1 MKLSDTRS
9 SSELKITSL
18 PMRQRRIGRPILQND
33 NSLCFVPIIGYCVL
47 RRMAVFGIPALRN
60 MENSVMAKRFNIT
73 GLCLPDR
80 HYMVDISERV
90 AQIKRMV
97 DDSAYF
103 CINRGRQY
111 GKTTTLNVLKTAL
124 ARDYEVYSISFEAL
138 DSASY
143 ETDRHLAYAMM
154 RQFQMAASKK
164 RNNISE
170 QVNQIV
176 SHAVNEYKSEKM
188 IDLDDFSTFLTQMCE
203 MAKNPLV
210 LIIDEVD
217 QASNYESFIRL
228 LGLLRAKYLERE
240 DVPTFQSVI
249 LAGVYDIKNLKLKM
263 RPESDH
269 QYNSPW
275 NIATNFDVDMS
286 FNVADVEGMLREY
299 ENDHHTGMAIHEL
312 SQWIID
318 YTSGYPF
325 LVSKLCK
332 TIDEKNLGW
341 NYAGILEAVKQL
353 LVERNTL
360 FDDMNKKLSD
370 FPELRNMLKNILYNG
385 ESYRYNADD
394 KSTELAKMFNF
405 ITNDHGMVRISNRIF
420 ETRLYNA
427 FAFEEENKSQIV
439 QESYIDKNQFIE
451 NGQLNVEKIIQRF
464 IVHFQ
469 DIYGDR
475 DEKFVESEGRKYFMF
490 YIKPIINGVGNY
502 YIEAQTRDNLRTDMI
517 IDYMG
522 HQYIIEMK
530 IWRGDSYNKRGE
542 QQLLDYLD
550 YYHLDKGYLMSFCF
564 NKNKQPGVH
573 TVHIGDREIVEGIV

>member
-1 MKLSDTRS
+1 
-9 SSELKITSL
+9 
-18 PMRQRRIGRPILQND
+18 
-33 NSLCFVPIIGYCVL
+33 
-47 RRMAVFGIPALRN
+47 MAAYGIPTLRI

-124 ARDYEVYSISFEAL
+124 ASDYEVYSISFEAL

-332 TIDEKNLGW
+332 TIDEKNVGW

-370 FPELRNMLKNILYNG
+370 FPALQNMLKNILYNG

-394 KSTELAKMFNF
+394 KSIELAKMFNF

-502 YIEAQTRDNLRTDMI
+502 YIEARTRDNLRTDMI

-542 QQLLDYLD
+542 QQVLEYLD
-550 YYHLDKGYLMSFCF
+550 YYHLDKGYMMSFCF

-573 TVHIGDREIVEGIV
+573 TVHIGDREIIEGIV

>member
-1 MKLSDTRS
+1 
-9 SSELKITSL
+9 
-18 PMRQRRIGRPILQND
+18 
-33 NSLCFVPIIGYCVL
+33 
-47 RRMAVFGIPALRN
+47 
-60 MENSVMAKRFNIT
+60 MAKRFNIT

-97 DDSAYF
+97 DDNEYF

-111 GKTTTLNVLKTAL
+111 GKTTTLNVLKRTLDHDYCVFLLSFEGVDDGAFESLERLGAEFVWML
-124 ARDYEVYSISFEAL
+124 ARCIKYRMVQNINDELRELLDAL
-138 DSASY
+138 
-143 ETDRHLAYAMM
+143 
-154 RQFQMAASKK
+154 SKQE
-164 RNNISE
+164 NISARAFSDMLTE
-170 QVNQIV
+170 MNVVASRPIV
-176 SHAVNEYKSEKM
+176 LM
-188 IDLDDFSTFLTQMCE
+188 
-203 MAKNPLV
+203 
-210 LIIDEVD
+210 IDEVD
-217 QASNYESFIRL
+217 QAGNFPVFIKF
-228 LGLLRAKYLERE
+228 LGLLRDNYLRRE
-240 DVPTFQSVI
+240 ALPTFQSVI

-286 FNVADVEGMLREY
+286 FNVADVEGMLRDY
-299 ENDHHTGMAIHEL
+299 ENDHHTGMDIHNI

-332 TIDEKNLGW
+332 TIDEKDLGW

-370 FPELRNMLKNILYNG
+370 FPALRNMLKDILYNG

-420 ETRLYNA
+420 ETRLYNV
-427 FAFEEENKSQIV
+427 FAFEEENKCQIV

-451 NGQLNVEKIIQRF
+451 NGHLNVEKIIQRF

-490 YIKPIINGVGNY
+490 YVKPIINGVGNY
-502 YIEAQTRDNLRTDMI
+502 YIEARTRDNLRTDMI

-542 QQLLDYLD
+542 QQLLEYLD
-550 YYHLDKGYLMSFCF
+550 FYHLDKGYLMSFCF

-573 TVHIGDREIVEGIV
+573 TVHIGDREIIEGIV

>member
-1 MKLSDTRS
+1 
-9 SSELKITSL
+9 
-18 PMRQRRIGRPILQND
+18 
-33 NSLCFVPIIGYCVL
+33 
-47 RRMAVFGIPALRN
+47 
-60 MENSVMAKRFNIT
+60 MAKRFNIT

-124 ARDYEVYSISFEAL
+124 ASDYEVYSISFEAL

-143 ETDRHLAYAMM
+143 ETDRHLAYAIIQQFMM
-154 RQFQMAASKK
+154 ASIKK
-164 RNNISE
+164 GNSVSKAV
-170 QVNQIV
+170 QDIV
-176 SHAVNEYKSEKM
+176 SGAFTQNQSTLQINLMH
-188 IDLDDFSTFLTQMCE
+188 FSMLITQMCQ
-203 MAKNPLV
+203 ASSKPLV
-210 LIIDEVD
+210 LAIDEVD

-299 ENDHHTGMAIHEL
+299 ENDHHTGMNIHDI

-370 FPELRNMLKNILYNG
+370 FPELRNMLKDILYNG

-394 KSTELAKMFNF
+394 KSIELAKMFNF

-573 TVHIGDREIVEGIV
+573 TVHIGDREIIEGIV

>member
-1 MKLSDTRS
+1 
-9 SSELKITSL
+9 
-18 PMRQRRIGRPILQND
+18 
-33 NSLCFVPIIGYCVL
+33 
-47 RRMAVFGIPALRN
+47 
-60 MENSVMAKRFNIT
+60 MAKRFNIT

-80 HYMVDISERV
+80 HYMVDISDRV

-97 DDSAYF
+97 DDNAYF

-111 GKTTTLNVLKTAL
+111 GKTTTLNMLKRTLDHDYCVFLLSFEGLADSAFESLERLGAEFVWML
-124 ARDYEVYSISFEAL
+124 ARCIKYRMVQNINDELRELLDALSKQETISARAFSDLLTEMNVV
-138 DSASY
+138 AS
-143 ETDRHLAYAMM
+143 RP
-154 RQFQMAASKK
+154 
-164 RNNISE
+164 
-170 QVNQIV
+170 IV
-176 SHAVNEYKSEKM
+176 LM
-188 IDLDDFSTFLTQMCE
+188 
-203 MAKNPLV
+203 
-210 LIIDEVD
+210 IDEVD
-217 QASNYESFIRL
+217 QAGNFPVFIKF
-228 LGLLRAKYLERE
+228 LGLLRDNYLRRE
-240 DVPTFQSVI
+240 ALPTFQSVI

-263 RPESDH
+263 RPESEH

-332 TIDEKNLGW
+332 TIDEKDLGW

-370 FPELRNMLKNILYNG
+370 FPELRNMLKDILYNG

-394 KSTELAKMFNF
+394 KSIELAKMFNF

-542 QQLLDYLD
+542 QQLLEYLD
-550 YYHLDKGYLMSFCF
+550 YYHLDRGYIMSFCF

-573 TVHIGDREIVEGIV
+573 TVHIGDREIIEGIV

>member
-1 MKLSDTRS
+1 ML
-9 SSELKITSL
+9 I
-18 PMRQRRIGRPILQND
+18 
-33 NSLCFVPIIGYCVL
+33 
-47 RRMAVFGIPALRN
+47 
-60 MENSVMAKRFNIT
+60 
-73 GLCLPDR
+73 
-80 HYMVDISERV
+80 
-90 AQIKRMV
+90 
-97 DDSAYF
+97 
-103 CINRGRQY
+103 
-111 GKTTTLNVLKTAL
+111 
-124 ARDYEVYSISFEAL
+124 
-138 DSASY
+138 
-143 ETDRHLAYAMM
+143 
-154 RQFQMAASKK
+154 
-164 RNNISE
+164 
-170 QVNQIV
+170 
-176 SHAVNEYKSEKM
+176 
-188 IDLDDFSTFLTQMCE
+188 TQMCQ
-203 MAKNPLV
+203 ASSKPLV
-210 LIIDEVD
+210 LAIDEVD

-228 LGLLRAKYLERE
+228 LGLLRAEYLERE

-370 FPELRNMLKNILYNG
+370 FPELRNMLKDILYNG
-385 ESYRYNADD
+385 EFYRYNADD
-394 KSTELAKMFNF
+394 KSIELAKMFNF
-405 ITNDHGMVRISNRIF
+405 ITNDHGMVRISNWMF

-475 DEKFVESEGRKYFMF
+475 DEKFVESEGRKF
-490 YIKPIINGVGNY
+490 ILNRLSTASGIIILKPARAITC
-502 YIEAQTRDNLRTDMI
+502 APT
-517 IDYMG
+517 
-522 HQYIIEMK
+522 
-530 IWRGDSYNKRGE
+530 
-542 QQLLDYLD
+542 
-550 YYHLDKGYLMSFCF
+550 
-564 NKNKQPGVH
+564 
-573 TVHIGDREIVEGIV
+573 

>member
-1 MKLSDTRS
+1 
-9 SSELKITSL
+9 
-18 PMRQRRIGRPILQND
+18 
-33 NSLCFVPIIGYCVL
+33 
-47 RRMAVFGIPALRN
+47 
-60 MENSVMAKRFNIT
+60 MAKRFNIT
-73 GLCLPDR
+73 GLCLPNR

-97 DDSAYF
+97 DDSEYF

-124 ARDYEVYSISFEAL
+124 ASDYEVYSISFEAL

-143 ETDRHLAYAMM
+143 ETDRHLAYAIIQQFMM
-154 RQFQMAASKK
+154 ASIKK
-164 RNNISE
+164 GNSVSKAV
-170 QVNQIV
+170 QDIV
-176 SHAVNEYKSEKM
+176 SGAFTQNQSTLQINLMH
-188 IDLDDFSTFLTQMCE
+188 FSMLITQMCQ
-203 MAKNPLV
+203 ASSKPLV
-210 LIIDEVD
+210 LAIDEVD

-263 RPESDH
+263 RAESDH

-332 TIDEKNLGW
+332 TIDEKDLGW

-394 KSTELAKMFNF
+394 KSIELAKMFNF

-502 YIEAQTRDNLRTDMI
+502 YIEARTRDNLRTDMI

-573 TVHIGDREIVEGIV
+573 TVHIGDREIIEGIV

>member
-1 MKLSDTRS
+1 
-9 SSELKITSL
+9 
-18 PMRQRRIGRPILQND
+18 
-33 NSLCFVPIIGYCVL
+33 
-47 RRMAVFGIPALRN
+47 
-60 MENSVMAKRFNIT
+60 MAKRFNIT

-111 GKTTTLNVLKTAL
+111 GKTTTLNALKTAL
-124 ARDYEVYSISFEAL
+124 ASDYEVYSISFEGL
-138 DSASY
+138 GSASY

-228 LGLLRAKYLERE
+228 LELLRAKYLERE

-332 TIDEKNLGW
+332 TIDEKNVGW

-394 KSTELAKMFNF
+394 KSIELAKMFNF

-502 YIEAQTRDNLRTDMI
+502 YIEARTRDNLRTDMI

-550 YYHLDKGYLMSFCF
+550 YYHLDKGYMMSFCF

-573 TVHIGDREIVEGIV
+573 TVHIGDREIIEGIV

>member
-1 MKLSDTRS
+1 
-9 SSELKITSL
+9 
-18 PMRQRRIGRPILQND
+18 
-33 NSLCFVPIIGYCVL
+33 
-47 RRMAVFGIPALRN
+47 
-60 MENSVMAKRFNIT
+60 MAKRFNIT

-451 NGQLNVEKIIQRF
+451 NGQLNVENIIQRF

-573 TVHIGDREIVEGIV
+573 TVHIGDREIIEGIV